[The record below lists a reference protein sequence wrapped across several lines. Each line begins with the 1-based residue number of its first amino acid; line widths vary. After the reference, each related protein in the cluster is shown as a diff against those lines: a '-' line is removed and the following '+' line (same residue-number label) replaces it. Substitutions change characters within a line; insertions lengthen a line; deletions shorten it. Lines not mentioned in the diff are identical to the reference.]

1 MKKYRVNE
9 KSSGRVTQIFPRCPQ
24 PINAQKH
31 IYLIMLIVLRLNIQ
45 KYLMVTSD
53 FCIDGNLLLGRKE
66 DCKIN

>member
-9 KSSGRVTQIFPRCPQ
+9 KTSGRVTQNFPRCPQ
-24 PINAQKH
+24 LINARKH
-31 IYLIMLIVLRLNIQ
+31 ICLIMLIVLLLNIQ

-53 FCIDGNLLLGRKE
+53 FCIDRNLLLGRKE